1 MKKSMFATAVVAA
14 VGLAATANANWF
26 NIQAASVVGTS
37 LTTPTG
43 TYTSGN
49 PSGAFNIT
57 ASTVAQAGASGV
69 SFTGS
74 ASNAYV
80 LSQANANAIVTAI
93 GLTGNGSLAYFGF
106 DTNGSTPAYFGIA
119 FIGHGGTVDWTMGN
133 AHLASLGV
141 YSSFA
146 SQFGGNTWET
156 AGAGIATT
164 AGVNYVAIFAG
175 VAAGSQ
181 MGGGQVSDTGIN
193 VNYLSYSSGWSAVG
207 TATGASS
214 SSLNYATYQV
224 PVPAPVLLAGAG
236 LLGAAAVRRRFAK

>member
-26 NIQAASVVGTS
+26 QIQSASVVGTS

-49 PSGAFNIT
+49 SSGTFNIT
-57 ASTVAQAGASGV
+57 ASNVAQAGASGV
-69 SFTGS
+69 SFTGTS
-74 ASNAYV
+74 GNAYV

-106 DTNGSTPAYFGIA
+106 DSNGATPAYFGIA

-133 AHLASLGV
+133 ANIASLGV

-175 VAAGSQ
+175 VSAGTQ
-181 MGGGQVSDTGIN
+181 MGGGQVSDSSIN
-193 VNYLSYSSGWSAVG
+193 VNYLTYSGGWSAVA
-207 TATGASS
+207 TATGATS